1 MIDELNGMWAIL
13 CVIFSCGTAYATIK
27 VSLRSV
33 TMQIDEIKRRV
44 DETEHTLSNLKTDNA
59 VSQYQY
65 KTLENKLNEM
75 AQDLKNIAE
84 NFNKLEK
91 RGNLRWQENA

>member
-1 MIDELNGMWAIL
+1 MKL
-13 CVIFSCGTAYATIK
+13 
-27 VSLRSV
+27 
-33 TMQIDEIKRRV
+33 KRRV

-75 AQDLKNIAE
+75 ARDLKNIAE